1 MSTAEHLQDTETW
14 KRGFF
19 MMIFVIIYTAAEVL
33 IFGIVVFQ
41 FFSRLFTGELNLRL
55 VEFAPGL
62 SRYIYEI
69 LKYVTYES
77 DERPF
82 PFSDWPAR

>member
-1 MSTAEHLQDTETW
+1 MSTAEHLQDAETW

-19 MMIFVIIYTAAEVL
+19 MMVFVIIYTAAEVVV
-33 IFGIVVFQ
+33 FGIVVFQ
-41 FFSRLFTGELNLRL
+41 FFSRLFTGELNSRL

-69 LKYVTYES
+69 LTYVTYES

-82 PFSDWPAR
+82 PFSDWPTR

>member
-1 MSTAEHLQDTETW
+1 
-14 KRGFF
+14 
-19 MMIFVIIYTAAEVL
+19 
-33 IFGIVVFQ
+33 
-41 FFSRLFTGELNLRL
+41 LNPRL

-69 LKYVTYES
+69 LRYVTYES

-82 PFSDWPAR
+82 PFSDWPTR

>member
-1 MSTAEHLQDTETW
+1 MSAAEHLQDAETW
-14 KRGFF
+14 RRGFY
-19 MMIFVIIYTAAEVL
+19 MAIFIVIYTAAEVL
-33 IFGIVVFQ
+33 VFGIAAFQ
-41 FFSRLFTGELNLRL
+41 FFSRLFTGDLNPRL

-62 SRYIYEI
+62 SIYIYEI
-69 LKYVTYES
+69 LCFLTYES